1 MTRVLVIDDEPYV
14 REALQRVLER
24 AGYKLLAVADV
35 DTGIAR
41 LRETSIDV
49 LIIDLVVAEM
59 DGVSAIARIR
69 SEFPGLGIIAMTGG
83 GNFGL
88 SEYRPEAL
96 VTQAY
101 LEAARMSGANGVLAK
116 PFEVQELRNLV
127 ARIARSAT
135 ALAV

>member
-88 SEYRPEAL
+88 SKYRPEAL

>member
-1 MTRVLVIDDEPYV
+1 MIDDEPYV

-24 AGYKLLAVADV
+24 AGYKLMTVADM
-35 DTGIAR
+35 DTGIAH
-41 LRETSIDV
+41 LRETPIDV

>member
-24 AGYKLLAVADV
+24 AGYKLMTVADM
-35 DTGIAR
+35 DTGIAH
-41 LRETSIDV
+41 LRETPIDV